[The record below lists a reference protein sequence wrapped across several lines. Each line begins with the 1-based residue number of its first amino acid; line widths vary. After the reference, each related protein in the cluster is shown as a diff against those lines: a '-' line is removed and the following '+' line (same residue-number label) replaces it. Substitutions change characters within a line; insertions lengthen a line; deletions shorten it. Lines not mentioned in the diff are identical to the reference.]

1 MADVRANPM
10 DLSIFHPFLT
20 FGVLDG
26 KQAPFT
32 ILLDPEVESW
42 LLATFAL
49 AFVLGLIGT
58 KFIFSSS
65 KCSLDVIL
73 LQAVA
78 SGGEDVEA
86 LL

>member
-1 MADVRANPM
+1 MFSQNLNRKNRFFKNRNEKYTFK
-10 DLSIFHPFLT
+10 SI
-20 FGVLDG
+20 G
-26 KQAPFT
+26 A
-32 ILLDPEVESW
+32 SS
-42 LLATFAL
+42 ATFAL